1 MSSREK
7 ENAKKNWM
15 MHKNNGFD
23 RQSFTLVDR
32 GDHFRFSSVFIYKN
46 NWTEFF
52 LYIKKPKPNRTWFE
66 PTSFVSIFYVKNQKN
81 LYCFLTF
88 KSHKIK
94 PIFITSSPHNSVE
107 SIPAFSQA
115 NSLLQNHK
123 NISRSLTLINH
134 SSLSQTQKPTSPKT
148 ILSNTNHHH
157 HNKHCPVPTAT
168 FFTHFPFI
176 KKKTQQ
182 LSTTQTIKY
191 CLHKSLANWRNLTA
205 AKA

>member
-1 MSSREK
+1 VII
-7 ENAKKNWM
+7 
-15 MHKNNGFD
+15 FD
-23 RQSFTLVDR
+23 SV
-32 GDHFRFSSVFIYKN
+32 RFLPIKT
-46 NWTEFF
+46 TEPKFF
-52 LYIKKPKPNRTWFE
+52 LYKKIKTELNLVRTDRF
-66 PTSFVSIFYVKNQKN
+66 SFDFLCQKQKKN
-81 LYCFLTF
+81 LYCFLTS

-94 PIFITSSPHNSVE
+94 PIFITNSPHNSVE

-157 HNKHCPVPTAT
+157 HNKHYPMPTAT

-182 LSTTQTIKY
+182 LPTTQTIKY
-191 CLHKSLANWRNLTA
+191 YLH
-205 AKA
+205 